1 MAQSIIVNQGP
12 NSRLRMFGN
21 LIIDSGNFQKKLSN
35 YIKTNI
41 DVYNTGIFVVGWY
54 TASPSNLPSALPQ
67 SAGCF
72 IALLPRGL
80 SGGIRVVELTTMT
93 FGVVA
98 YSPD

>member
-1 MAQSIIVNQGP
+1 MAQSKIVNQGP
-12 NSRLRMFGN
+12 NKRLQMFGN
-21 LIIDSGNFQKKLSN
+21 LVINSGDFKKKLSN

-41 DVYNTGIFVVGWY
+41 DVYNSGIFVVGWY
-54 TASPSNLPSALPQ
+54 TGSPSNLPSAMPN
-67 SAGCF
+67 AGCF

-93 FGVVA
+93 FGIVD